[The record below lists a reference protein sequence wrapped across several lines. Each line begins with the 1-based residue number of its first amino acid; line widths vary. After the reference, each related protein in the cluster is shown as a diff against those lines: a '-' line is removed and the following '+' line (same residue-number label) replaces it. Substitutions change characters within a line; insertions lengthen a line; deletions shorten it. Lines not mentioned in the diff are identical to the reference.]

1 MSIKRVLRMVLKDFS
16 VGPRKPFF
24 IWALLM
30 PFALTLVLQFAFGSL
45 FEPRPRLGLVDLGSS
60 SITAAVQDL
69 DGFEVSMVGDVG
81 RLKELVENHD
91 LDAGLVLEPGFDE
104 AVRDEEKPVLEFYIS
119 GESLAVN
126 RIIIA
131 VTTIEMIRRIEGNEA
146 PVRIETVYFGE
157 QGLPIS
163 TRLVPII
170 VFYALAMSGIWVP
183 SSSLVEEKEKG
194 TLTAMLVTPVKI
206 NEVLIAKGLI
216 GFIFALFLACVTL
229 LLNQAFGPRPLEVL
243 IVVAVAAA
251 LTSMIGLLI
260 GVYSKNATMLFTLIK
275 GLGIFLFVPV
285 IFYLFPEW
293 PQWIAKLFPLYWVI
307 EPIWTVSVMGE
318 SLSGVWFELL
328 VAMAITIALI
338 PVLLL
343 IKKRVLM

>member
-1 MSIKRVLRMVLKDFS
+1 MSIKRVLRMVFKDFS

-45 FEPRPRLGLVDLGSS
+45 FEPKPRLGLVDLGSS
-60 SITAAVQDL
+60 NITAAAQEL
-69 DGFEVSMVGDVG
+69 DGFEVSIIDDVG
-81 RLKELVENHD
+81 QLTELVENHD
-91 LDAGLVLEPGFDE
+91 LDAGLVLSPGFDD
-104 AVRDEEKPVLEFYIS
+104 ALRDGEKPLLEFYMS
-119 GESLAVN
+119 GESLAAN
-126 RIIIA
+126 RVIIA
-131 VTTIEMIRRIEGNEA
+131 VTAIEMIREVEGSEA
-146 PVRIETVYFGE
+146 PVQVETVYFGE
-157 QGLPIS
+157 EGLPIS
-163 TRLVPII
+163 IRLVPVI

-206 NEVLIAKGLI
+206 NEVLTAKWLI
-216 GFIFALFLACVTL
+216 GFIFAVFLASATL
-229 LLNQAFGPRPLEVL
+229 LLNKAFGPRPLEVL
-243 IVVAVAAA
+243 VVVSVAAA
-251 LTSMIGLLI
+251 LTSMIGLLV

-275 GLGIFLFVPV
+275 SLGIFLFVPV
-285 IFYLFPEW
+285 IFYLFPDW
-293 PQWIAKLFPLYWVI
+293 PQWVAKFFPLYWVI

-328 VAMAITIALI
+328 VALAITIALI

-343 IKKRVLM
+343 LKKRILT